1 MSDYDSDD
9 EVMGGTSVLLGFAG
23 KSVGNNG
30 ITALDNHIG
39 GVPIWLNGTK
49 PASDLTTCDACNEPL
64 GLLAQLSCPLD
75 DKLYDRV
82 LYVLGCPK
90 PECRQKSG
98 SIKALRGIHDN
109 EEVCARIRAEIER
122 ENPPVVES
130 KKHNVGDMI
139 FGGGSASSNPFGD
152 SSGSNPFE
160 TKPKQPDTPEP
171 KQKKPKSKPQPQVKE
186 DENAEKGVWLQKLVE
201 VDEEYLVPEKP
212 VKIEELDSDVMESS
226 TSSGPDSSLDPEVA
240 AIAEAVSDP
249 IFSKFANLVQHNP
262 DQVLRYERPLKIVPY
277 SNDEVYR
284 VLINPSEIP
293 DSEISGGPRIFEL
306 QLMPHLISELE
317 TDDQLVDGMEWGT
330 IAVATSENDDIPELD
345 SNGVGYVQEW
355 VGVQWELQKV

>member
-9 EVMGGTSVLLGFAG
+9 EVMGSTSVLLGFAG
-23 KSVGNNG
+23 KLVGNRG

-49 PASDLTTCDACNEPL
+49 PPSDLTSCDACNGHL

-82 LYVLGCPK
+82 IYVLGCPN
-90 PECRQKSG
+90 PECRRKNG
-98 SIKALRGIHDN
+98 SIKAVRGIHDN
-109 EEVCARIRAEIER
+109 EEVRARIRAEIEHD
-122 ENPPVVES
+122 NPPIIES

-139 FGGGSASSNPFGD
+139 FGGSTISSNPFG
-152 SSGSNPFE
+152 GSNPFE
-160 TKPKQPDTPEP
+160 ITPKESDAPADS
-171 KQKKPKSKPQPQVKE
+171 KKKSKSKAQAQAEE
-186 DENAEKGVWLQKLVE
+186 DEPEEKGVWLQKLVE
-201 VDEEYLVPEKP
+201 VDDEYLVPEKP
-212 VKIEELDSDVMESS
+212 VKIEELDSDVMETSS
-226 TSSGPDSSLDPEVA
+226 ASGPDSTLDPEAA

-249 IFSKFANLVQHNP
+249 IFSKFASLVQHNP

-277 SNDEVYR
+277 SNDEIYR
-284 VLINPSEIP
+284 VFINPSEIP
-293 DSEISGGPRIFEL
+293 DSEISGGRRIFEL

-330 IAVATSENDDIPELD
+330 IVVATSEDDDIPDLD
-345 SNGVGYVQEW
+345 DDGVGYVQEW
-355 VGVQWELQKV
+355 VGVQWELQKA